1 MVLMMNFK
9 EFEEN
14 VQEMKQKLQEENVDL
29 ESVQV
34 SYTRFDGYDC
44 LWALDGDKVVC
55 YFKW

>member
-1 MVLMMNFK
+1 MNFR
-9 EFEEN
+9 EFEAN
-14 VQEMKQKLQEENVDL
+14 VQEMKQKLQEENVGL